1 MRVLFVCIGNSCR
14 SPMAEGWANHLGLTA
29 ASCGTS
35 GATSVAPHS
44 VAVMAERGIDIS
56 GHKPRLTS
64 EFDAADWDL
73 VISMGCGVEC
83 SDPRIDKDWEIPDP
97 YQDSIEKYRATRDDL
112 EMKVRKLVEK
122 AKVVE

>member
-1 MRVLFVCIGNSCR
+1 
-14 SPMAEGWANHLGLTA
+14 MAEK
-29 ASCGTS
+29 
-35 GATSVAPHS
+35 
-44 VAVMAERGIDIS
+44 GIDIS

-73 VISMGCGVEC
+73 IISMGCGVRC
-83 SDPRIDKDWEIPDP
+83 SSLPINDDWDIPDP

-122 AKVVE
+122 AEAVE